1 MPAYLMEKTS
11 ETIVISLG
19 GNALGYEPANQ
30 IENLKKAII
39 PITDLIEDG
48 HKVMISH
55 GNGPQVGLILK
66 AFENANVD
74 MPLAECGAM
83 SQGYIGYELK
93 QVLDNELKKRGLEK
107 QSVCIVTQTLVDED
121 DEGFFEQNKPIG
133 RFYTKDEAEKLSLK
147 TGFTYK
153 DDAGRGYRRHVCS
166 PRPRRII
173 EEQAIR
179 KLMDEFIVICAGGGG
194 VPVIEK
200 DGALQGIDAVIDKDL
215 CSALL
220 AQSIGADKLVIL
232 MKEDNVFYHFGK
244 ADEEKLG
251 RVSASKM
258 YQYLEEGEFA
268 KGSMY
273 PKVEACLNF
282 VRDGKQAIITS
293 PELLKEAL
301 KGKAGTII
309 TI

>member
-19 GNALGYEPANQ
+19 GNALGYEPASQ
-30 IENLKKAII
+30 IENLKKAVI
-39 PITDLIEDG
+39 PIVDLIEDG

-121 DEGFFEQNKPIG
+121 DEGFFEKNKPIG
-133 RFYTKDEAEKLSLK
+133 RFYKKDEAEKLSLK

-173 EEQAIR
+173 EEKAIR

-200 DGALQGIDAVIDKDL
+200 DGVLQGIDAVIDKDL

-220 AQSIGADKLVIL
+220 AQSINADKLVIL

-244 ADEEKLG
+244 ADEEKLE

-258 YQYLEEGEFA
+258 RQYLEEGEFA

-282 VRDGKQAIITS
+282 VSEEKQAIITS

-301 KGKAGTII
+301 NGKAGTII
-309 TI
+309 TN